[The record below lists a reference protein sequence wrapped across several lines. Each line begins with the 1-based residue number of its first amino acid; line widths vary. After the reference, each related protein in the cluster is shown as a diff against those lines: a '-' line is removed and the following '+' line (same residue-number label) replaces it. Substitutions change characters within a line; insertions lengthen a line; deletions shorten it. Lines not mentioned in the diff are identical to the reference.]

1 MHESFCAVAASCI
14 NVHIICLCGHAEQ
27 EGRDERRGRSLF
39 TTAKWLSPSHFNPH
53 FALAL
58 CSLFVSPPFW
68 FPISHML
75 SIFISLFVFNILF
88 NRLIFHFS

>member
-1 MHESFCAVAASCI
+1 MHESFWAVAASCI

-58 CSLFVSPPFW
+58 CSLFVSPLFGFPFLTCCQSS
-68 FPISHML
+68 FRCLS
-75 SIFISLFVFNILF
+75 SIFC
-88 NRLIFHFS
+88 LIG